1 LSISCAAHCIAS
13 AQGGIATAV
22 FKKGSTT
29 DTASAVAQARH
40 DLATNLRRMIDE
52 ADRLLTS
59 AVDTG
64 DQAFDAAKAQL
75 ADHVRKMRNQLES
88 LEDEA
93 LHQAKRAARAANH
106 TVHEHPYSAMGVA
119 AAVGL
124 LIGVLVARR

>member
-1 LSISCAAHCIAS
+1 M
-13 AQGGIATAV
+13 
-22 FKKGSTT
+22 

-40 DLATNLRRMIDE
+40 DLATNQRRMIDE
-52 ADRLLTS
+52 ADHLLTS

-75 ADHVRKMRNQLES
+75 GDQVRKMRDQLQS
-88 LEDEA
+88 LEDDA
-93 LHQAKRAARAANH
+93 MHQARRVARTANH

-124 LIGVLVARR
+124 LIGFLAARR